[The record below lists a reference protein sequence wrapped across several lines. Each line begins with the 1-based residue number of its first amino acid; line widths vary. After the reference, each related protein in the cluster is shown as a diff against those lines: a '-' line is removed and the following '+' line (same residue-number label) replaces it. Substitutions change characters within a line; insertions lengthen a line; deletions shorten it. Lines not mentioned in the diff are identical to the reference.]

1 MEGPSPSS
9 LCGMTPYT
17 WRIFFQHMMCFPRI
31 SCCTHTPLAPHPS
44 FIGPGIYWSSS
55 PAFTAMKASG
65 RRTKKATMSTTQT
78 PAPKR
83 KRGGSPSP
91 SSSATATSSTM
102 SGYGLSLLSSV
113 TKSVTKRMRLGYGY
127 ALGSGTTNG
136 DSDPSGA
143 AASGGADTGRG
154 GAAPAAHRA
163 HKSPVPRRE
172 FGSPQAAGGVGV
184 GGIGSPPF
192 ASAGPPFA
200 SASASAS
207 ASGGGRKVGFTPFSD
222 GKKTADGKLLAVSVV
237 ALVGTSCK
245 HTHTCGRY
253 LFTFSHLIAV
263 HGYEQL

>member
-1 MEGPSPSS
+1 
-9 LCGMTPYT
+9 
-17 WRIFFQHMMCFPRI
+17 
-31 SCCTHTPLAPHPS
+31 
-44 FIGPGIYWSSS
+44 
-55 PAFTAMKASG
+55 
-65 RRTKKATMSTTQT
+65 
-78 PAPKR
+78 
-83 KRGGSPSP
+83 
-91 SSSATATSSTM
+91 
-102 SGYGLSLLSSV
+102 
-113 TKSVTKRMRLGYGY
+113 MRLGYGY

-136 DSDPSGA
+136 DSDPNGA
-143 AASGGADTGRG
+143 AASGGADTGGG
-154 GAAPAAHRA
+154 GAAPAAHAHA

-200 SASASAS
+200 SASASAP
-207 ASGGGRKVGFTPFSD
+207 GGGRKVGFTPFSD
-222 GKKTADGKLLAVSVV
+222 GKKTADGKLAVSVV